1 LKNWGGN
8 AGGEF
13 HDGLLEI
20 AVSDGVYVDTKGKK
34 VIDNGLDRG
43 WDFSEG
49 LAVAMRKGEE
59 KWGYIDKTGE
69 FVISP
74 RFATSPNG
82 YVWSFQEGLAKIE
95 VSGKVGYIDHTGE
108 FAITPRFLD
117 GESFH
122 DGMARVLVEGP
133 CVYVRT
139 GPGCPDYR
147 ILPKGSKEPGQLPAC
162 KYAFIDKSG
171 RTSTDQRFE
180 DARDFAEDLAPVRVG
195 GYWGYLDKK
204 GKTVILPR
212 FDSAEPFADGLALV
226 SEHDQRGYIDHSGVY
241 LIRPQFYSAE
251 SFAEGRAV
259 VGDADSYWY
268 IDHHGRRAITGT
280 FARASSFFK
289 GLAHVKLHTN
299 DGTFAYIDVNGRRVF
314 VYKP

>member
-8 AGGEF
+8 GGGEF

-20 AVSDGVYVDTKGKK
+20 AVSDGVYVDTTEKKLIDKGFY
-34 VIDNGLDRG
+34 RG

-49 LAVAMRKGEE
+49 VALAMRKGEK
-59 KWGYIDKTGE
+59 KWGYIDRSGE

-82 YVWSFQEGLAKIE
+82 YVWSFQEGFAKIE
-95 VSGKVGYIDHTGE
+95 VSRKVGYIDHSGE
-108 FAITPRFLD
+108 FAIAPRFLD

-122 DGMARVLVEGP
+122 DGMPRVLVEGP

-139 GPGCPDYR
+139 GTGYPDSG
-147 ILPKGSKEPGQLPAC
+147 ILPKGTKEPGQLPAC

-171 RTSTDQRFE
+171 RIITDQRFE
-180 DARDFAEDLAPVRVG
+180 DARDFAEGLAPVRIG
-195 GYWGYLDKK
+195 GYWGYIEKN
-204 GKTVILPR
+204 GKAVILPR

-226 SEHDQRGYIDHSGVY
+226 SEHDKRGYIDHSGVY
-241 LIRPQFYSAE
+241 AIRPQFSSAD
-251 SFAEGRAV
+251 SFVEGRAV
-259 VGDADSYWY
+259 VSDGKSYWY
-268 IDHHGRRAITGT
+268 IDHDGRRAIPET
-280 FARASSFFK
+280 FSRASSFFK
-289 GLAHVKLHTN
+289 GLAHVKLQTN
-299 DGTFAYIDVNGRRVF
+299 DETFAYIDVNGRRVF